1 MEALYQAGRIRA
13 IGVSNFA
20 TDRVMDFLMHQ
31 QVAPMVN
38 QIETHPF
45 CQQIEAQ
52 RFLQEHRVQMQSWG
66 PFAEGR
72 NNLFQHEVLQ
82 DIARSHA
89 KSVAQVVLRWLLQR
103 GVVAI
108 PKTVKRERLA
118 ENMAVLD
125 FALTDAEMQTI
136 VALDTQTSSFF
147 DHRDPAVVMRLS
159 QLVRAT

>member
-1 MEALYQAGRIRA
+1 
-13 IGVSNFA
+13 
-20 TDRVMDFLMHQ
+20 
-31 QVAPMVN
+31 
-38 QIETHPF
+38 
-45 CQQIEAQ
+45 
-52 RFLQEHRVQMQSWG
+52 
-66 PFAEGR
+66 
-72 NNLFQHEVLQ
+72 
-82 DIARSHA
+82 
-89 KSVAQVVLRWLLQR
+89 VAQVVIRWLLQR

-136 VALDTQTSSFF
+136 AALDTQTSSFF